1 MVFIKI
7 MANHNV
13 NHQYPLPSHASLNCN
28 NSEHLHPR
36 YSLNDQQDST
46 VVTQN
51 NSTMHDHHN
60 QNNSLHSGEIA
71 MPYAPIVELPNGNTA
86 IPQHYLRFEHTLD
99 SIQHIISQIGLLP
112 LTPIFADS
120 ANGGCYI
127 QVGIIGKENYDK
139 NSASLPK
146 KIVYGRKWRIEPST
160 PTSEIIQTA
169 FLAVKKVWE
178 HELREFFLLKE
189 DDSGKTSAVF
199 SCHHDLPLMADNRDL
214 MDGNKTST
222 LTANAAGAMNKT
234 IPPTTWAKSDLT
246 HAFTHASL
254 KTHAFTITDILV
266 RQHNIIVDVALA
278 PSAKNITTCD
288 GLSRFNEFSA
298 TLVLTSFDPSE
309 GLYALMDALI
319 AYSDNIVEEAFSY
332 QDFARFSRQNHP
344 ENIAALSIASRP
356 YAKHLQDDTFASTF
370 QQLNYETDS
379 CRVPSIGEGVLAEKN
394 RHIIS
399 LVDNLTGHLPNG
411 FAGE

>member
-1 MVFIKI
+1 
-7 MANHNV
+7 MATNNS
-13 NHQYPLPSHASLNCN
+13 NHQPSLSSQSSHTSLNCN
-28 NSEHLHPR
+28 NSEHLHTPYYR
-36 YSLNDQQDST
+36 NNQK
-46 VVTQN
+46 VTHKQHAPLDGEV
-51 NSTMHDHHN
+51 TM
-60 QNNSLHSGEIA
+60 
-71 MPYAPIVELPNGNTA
+71 PFAPSVELPNGNTA
-86 IPQHYLRFEHTLD
+86 IPQHYLRFEHTLA

-120 ANGGCYI
+120 DNGGCYI

-139 NSASLPK
+139 NSAALPK

-169 FLAVKKVWE
+169 FLAVKKIWE

-189 DDSGKTSAVF
+189 ENSGKTSAVF
-199 SCHHDLPLMADNRDL
+199 SCHHDLPLMANNRDL
-214 MDGNKTST
+214 IEDER
-222 LTANAAGAMNKT
+222 TA
-234 IPPTTWAKSDLT
+234 PQTTWTESDLIQ
-246 HAFTHASL
+246 ALTHASL
-254 KTHAFTITDILV
+254 KSHPFIITDILV

-278 PSAKNITTCD
+278 PSTKNKTACD
-288 GLSRFNEFSA
+288 GLSRFNHFNA
-298 TLVLTSFDPSE
+298 TLVLTSFNPSE

-319 AYSDNIVEEAFSY
+319 AYSDKIIEETFSY
-332 QDFARFSRQNHP
+332 QDFVRFSRGNHP
-344 ENIAALSIASRP
+344 KNIAALSIASRP

>member
-1 MVFIKI
+1 MTKNNL
-7 MANHNV
+7 NHP
-13 NHQYPLPSHASLNCN
+13 YPLSSHTSLNCN

-36 YSLNDQQDST
+36 HSSSYKQEDIIAA
-46 VVTQN
+46 QN
-51 NSTMHDHHN
+51 NSNVHGYHSKNHR
-60 QNNSLHSGEIA
+60 QHSGEVT
-71 MPYAPIVELPNGNTA
+71 MPYAPSIELPNGNTA
-86 IPQHYLRFEHTLD
+86 IPQHYLRFEHTLA
-99 SIQHIISQIGLLP
+99 SIQLIISQIGLLP

-120 ANGGCYI
+120 DDGGCYI

-139 NSASLPK
+139 NSAALPK

-169 FLAVKKVWE
+169 FLAVKKIWE

-189 DDSGKTSAVF
+189 ERSGKTSAVF

-214 MDGNKTST
+214 INDNYSDNNTNTHHTKPWTE
-222 LTANAAGAMNKT
+222 
-234 IPPTTWAKSDLT
+234 SDLINT
-246 HAFTHASL
+246 FHHASL
-254 KTHAFTITDILV
+254 KAHSFAITDILV
-266 RQHNIIVDVALA
+266 RKQNIIVDVTLA
-278 PSAKNITTCD
+278 AAPQDTTTCD
-288 GLSRFNEFSA
+288 GLSRFNDFST
-298 TLVLTSFDPSE
+298 TLVLTSFNPSE

-319 AYSDNIVEEAFSY
+319 AYSDNIVEDTFCY
-332 QDFARFSRQNHP
+332 QGFARFSRQHDP
-344 ENIAALSIASRP
+344 RNIAALSIASRP
-356 YAKHLQDDTFASTF
+356 YTKHMQDDTFASTF